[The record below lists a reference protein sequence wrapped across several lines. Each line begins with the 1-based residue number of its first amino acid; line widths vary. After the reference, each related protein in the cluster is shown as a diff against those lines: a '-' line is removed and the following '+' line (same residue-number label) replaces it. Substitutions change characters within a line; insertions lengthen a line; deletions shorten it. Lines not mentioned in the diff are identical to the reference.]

1 MKPENLILAINGA
14 ESTLQIAIGHE
25 LTVLLTQEIY
35 APGQAMKYL
44 APILHRALDFLGLNF
59 TDLKGLAYVRGPGS
73 FTGLRLVLA
82 HIFGLARGC
91 DLPVAALDYLP
102 LLALG
107 PGPLLTG
114 ELWVVTHSRR
124 NQVYAQGFDVPEVK
138 AISEPEALSLT
149 ELAKL
154 LGKRSEKIHLLGSG
168 VRKNQSSLENKSWEV
183 LPAFWDKPLTN
194 VLLAQSLKA
203 KFTKTIVHP
212 LYLRPS
218 DAEENLANIAKNRGL
233 PLEQAKEML
242 RKASKADLILKE
254 HHNDYPLSQS

>member
-1 MKPENLILAINGA
+1 MKPKNLILAINGA

-44 APILHRALDFLGLNF
+44 APILHQALDFLGLNF

-114 ELWVVTHSRR
+114 ELWVVTHSRH
-124 NQVYAQGFDVPEVK
+124 NQVYVQGFNVPEVK
-138 AISEPEALSLT
+138 AISEPEALCLT
-149 ELAKL
+149 KL
-154 LGKRSEKIHLLGSG
+154 TKILNKRTKKVYLIGSG
-168 VRKNQSSLENKSWEV
+168 VRKNQACLRNKSWEI
-183 LPAFWDKPLTN
+183 LPILWDKPLADI
-194 VLLAQSLKA
+194 LLTQGVRA
-203 KFTKTIVHP
+203 KFTKKIIPP

-218 DAEENLANIAKNRGL
+218 DAEENLPHIARSRGL
-233 PLEQAKEML
+233 NLDQA
-242 RKASKADLILKE
+242 RKILIR
-254 HHNDYPLSQS
+254 DS

>member
-1 MKPENLILAINGA
+1 MDLKNAILAVNGA
-14 ESTLQIAIGHE
+14 ESTLQVVIGHNQA
-25 LTVLLTQEIY
+25 VLLAQEIY

-44 APILHRALDFLGLNF
+44 APILHQALEFLGLNF

-82 HIFGLARGC
+82 HVFGLARGC

-124 NQVYAQGFDVPEVK
+124 NQVYAQGFKVPEVK
-138 AISEPEALSLT
+138 AISEPKALG
-149 ELAKL
+149 LADL
-154 LGKRSEKIHLLGSG
+154 EKILNKRTKKVYLLGSG
-168 VRKNQSSLENKSWEV
+168 VRKNQICLQNKSWEI
-183 LPAFWDKPLTN
+183 LPILWDKPLTE
-194 VLLAQSLKA
+194 VLLAQGTQA
-203 KFTKTIVHP
+203 KFTKKIIPP

-218 DAEENLANIAKNRGL
+218 DAEENLPHIARSRGL
-233 PLEQAKEML
+233 DLGQAQKML
-242 RKASKADLILKE
+242 FRDS
-254 HHNDYPLSQS
+254 